1 MIDGMCLDQ
10 MFWGHTCG
18 IKVGHHAKPQAHV
31 TVSENAVVQ
40 YDLAKLSSRAWQ
52 HLRGLLMGFLRPK
65 ATEWP

>member
-40 YDLAKLSSRAWQ
+40 YDLAKLSSRA
-52 HLRGLLMGFLRPK
+52 
-65 ATEWP
+65 